1 MLSPDQLESAGD
13 RVAAIYND
21 IEARMLDHLVNALID
36 GDITQRTLTEIN
48 LLAQTH
54 TEQLR
59 AILLAERDN
68 ISDAVYETVEKLLQA
83 SDNDDMAR
91 TGSDTEK
98 WPQQVE
104 ATVIGIQLILERDNI
119 QMVEG
124 AKQAFLDAS
133 IEAITRVN
141 TGDETT
147 EKALHRAVRN
157 LEGEGIP
164 IITYQNAKT
173 GRVTVRNSVDVAV
186 RRHIRSQISQ
196 DSIRITLERIEEDDV
211 DLVEVSSHPDAR
223 PSHAEWQGRCYSV
236 KGEVIIDGIKYPD
249 FWSSCMLGDI
259 GDILGGVNCRHSVGP
274 YVHGTP
280 LAYEPNPKHPSGVDG
295 AEIYQMEQKQRYHER
310 QIRAAKRELKG
321 AQIAYDSDK
330 TNIAAKTELLKA
342 QERLE
347 KRQEAMRK
355 HIEKSNA
362 KSKNGI
368 SILHRKYNREWA
380 GDMPKSARVS
390 ASGRNLRQF
399 IQDPKVKK
407 QLKDAGITQKA
418 FRAGVTAEMA
428 KRGGTSADF
437 ASLMVRE
444 QEAIKKAVIQ
454 AGAINRN
461 TLSGYKRAEK
471 HAVRYYE
478 EVRKRDE
485 DTTVKTIAKSVDMDE
500 EEARRGFRHLFIE
513 EHDLEGGRARFYPD
527 YEIAQS
533 TQRILEERPLDHD
546 RLLFR
551 HENMESIYMARGFSQ
566 REAHELA
573 NTTYNYEQAVK
584 NYLKGE

>member
-13 RVAAIYND
+13 KVAAIYND
-21 IEARMLDHLVNALID
+21 IEARMLDHLVSALLD

-54 TEQLR
+54 AEKLR
-59 AILLAERDN
+59 AILRAERDN

-104 ATVIGIQLILERDNI
+104 ATVIGIQLILNRDNI

-141 TGDETT
+141 TGVETT
-147 EKALHRAVRN
+147 EKAIHRAVRN

-186 RRHIRSQISQ
+186 RRHIRTQIAQ
-196 DSIRITLERIEEDDV
+196 DGARMTLERIEEDGIQ
-211 DLVEVSSHPDAR
+211 LVEVSSHEDSR
-223 PSHAEWQGRCYSV
+223 PSHAEWQGRVYSLT
-236 KGEVIIDGIKYPD
+236 GAIEIEGHKYPD
-249 FWSSCMLGDI
+249 FYSATRYGSVDGLMGA
-259 GDILGGVNCRHSVGP
+259 NCRHSFGP
-274 YVHGTP
+274 YIHGTP
-280 LAYEPNPKHPSGVDG
+280 RAYEPNPKHPSGVDG
-295 AEIYQMEQKQRYHER
+295 AEIYQMEQKQRYYER

-321 AQIAYDSDK
+321 AQIAYDRDK

-355 HIEKSNA
+355 HIEESNA

-368 SILHRKYNREWA
+368 SILHRKSNREWA

-437 ASLMVRE
+437 ASLSAKD
-444 QEAIKKAVIQ
+444 QQ
-454 AGAINRN
+454 
-461 TLSGYKRAEK
+461 
-471 HAVRYYE
+471 
-478 EVRKRDE
+478 
-485 DTTVKTIAKSVDMDE
+485 DTTRKVIERIAAIPPKKKKSERSIPV
-500 EEARRGFRHLFIE
+500 
-513 EHDLEGGRARFYPD
+513 GGVFG
-527 YEIAQS
+527 
-533 TQRILEERPLDHD
+533 
-546 RLLFR
+546 
-551 HENMESIYMARGFSQ
+551 ES
-566 REAHELA
+566 
-573 NTTYNYEQAVK
+573 
-584 NYLKGE
+584 

>member
-68 ISDAVYETVEKLLQA
+68 ISDAVYETVERLLQA

-104 ATVIGIQLILERDNI
+104 ATVIGIQLILNRDNI

-133 IEAITRVN
+133 IAAITSVN
-141 TGDETT
+141 TGVETT

-321 AQIAYDSDK
+321 AQIAYDRDK

-437 ASLMVRE
+437 ASLSAKDQQDTTRKVIERIAAIPPKKKKSE
-444 QEAIKKAVIQ
+444 RSIPVGGVFGESQAAIK
-454 AGAINRN
+454 
-461 TLSGYKRAEK
+461 
-471 HAVRYYE
+471 
-478 EVRKRDE
+478 
-485 DTTVKTIAKSVDMDE
+485 IANMDSRLIPQSE
-500 EEARRGFRHLFIE
+500 IE
-513 EHDLEGGRARFYPD
+513 EKAIIAGKGTSTDYRKKKKLAEQYGGSADDWFH
-527 YEIAQS
+527 S
-533 TQRILEERPLDHD
+533 V
-546 RLLFR
+546 
-551 HENMESIYMARGFSQ
+551 G
-566 REAHELA
+566 EAWVFDPA
-573 NTTYNYEQAVK
+573 DGK
-584 NYLKGE
+584 IRKGEFHWAEEPSVGIYEFRFKGWVPKNES

>member
-13 RVAAIYND
+13 KVAAIYND
-21 IEARMLDHLVNALID
+21 IEARMLDHLVSALLD

-54 TEQLR
+54 AEKLR
-59 AILLAERDN
+59 AILRAERDN

-133 IEAITRVN
+133 IEAITSVN

-157 LEGEGIP
+157 LEGEGIS
-164 IITYQNAKT
+164 IITYQNAET

-186 RRHIRSQISQ
+186 RRHIRTQIAQ
-196 DSIRITLERIEEDDV
+196 DGARMTLERIEEDGYF
-211 DLVEVSSHPDAR
+211 LVEVSSHEDSR
-223 PSHAEWQGRCYSV
+223 PSHAEWQGRVYSLI
-236 KGEVIIDGIKYPD
+236 GAIEIGGTKYPD
-249 FWSSCMLGDI
+249 LYSSTRYGQVDGLYGA
-259 GDILGGVNCRHSVGP
+259 NCRHAIGP
-274 YVHGTP
+274 YIHGAP
-280 LAYEPNPKHPSGVDG
+280 RAYEPNPKHPSGVDG
-295 AEIYQMEQKQRYHER
+295 AEIYQMEQKQRYYER
-310 QIRAAKRELKG
+310 QIRRAKRELRG
-321 AQIAYDSDK
+321 AQLQYDREK
-330 TNIAAKTELLKA
+330 TNVAAKTELLKA
-342 QERLE
+342 QAKLKR
-347 KRQEAMRK
+347 RQEAMRK
-355 HIEKSNA
+355 HIEESNA
-362 KSKNGI
+362 KSKNGTP
-368 SILHRKYNREWA
+368 ILHRKSNREWA
-380 GDMPKSARVS
+380 GDMPNSARIS

-437 ASLMVRE
+437 ASLMERD

-461 TLSGYKRAEK
+461 TQSGYKRAEK
-471 HAVRYYE
+471 HAARYYE
-478 EVRKRDE
+478 EVRKRNE
-485 DTTVKTIAKSVDMDE
+485 DSTVKTIAKSVDMDE

-513 EHDLEGGRARFYPD
+513 EHDLEDGRARFYPD
-527 YEIAQS
+527 YDIAQS
-533 TQRILEERPLDHD
+533 TQRILEDRPLDHD

-551 HENMESIYMARGFSQ
+551 HENLEATYMEQGYTYSDAHRMA
-566 REAHELA
+566 
-573 NTTYNYEQAVK
+573 NKMYNYEEELNK
-584 NYLKGE
+584 YEDKE

>member
-68 ISDAVYETVEKLLQA
+68 ISDAVYETVERLLQA

-104 ATVIGIQLILERDNI
+104 ATVTGVQLILNRDNI

-124 AKQAFLDAS
+124 AKQAFLDVS
-133 IEAITRVN
+133 IAAITSVN
-141 TGDETT
+141 TGVETT

-164 IITYQNAKT
+164 IITYQNAET

-186 RRHIRSQISQ
+186 RRHIRTQIAQ
-196 DSIRITLERIEEDDV
+196 DGARMTLERIEEDGYF
-211 DLVEVSSHPDAR
+211 LVEVSSHEDSR
-223 PSHAEWQGRCYSV
+223 PSHAEWQGRVYSLI
-236 KGEVIIDGIKYPD
+236 GAIEIGGTKYPD
-249 FWSSCMLGDI
+249 LYSSTRYGQVDGLYGA
-259 GDILGGVNCRHSVGP
+259 NCRHAIGP
-274 YVHGTP
+274 YIHGAP
-280 LAYEPNPKHPSGVDG
+280 RAYEPNPKHPSGVDG
-295 AEIYQMEQKQRYHER
+295 AEIYQMEQKQRYYER
-310 QIRAAKRELKG
+310 QIRKAKRELKG
-321 AQIAYDSDK
+321 AQLQYDRDK
-330 TNIAAKTELLKA
+330 TNVAAKTELLKA
-342 QERLE
+342 QAKLKR
-347 KRQEAMRK
+347 RQEAMRK
-355 HIEKSNA
+355 HIEESNA
-362 KSKNGI
+362 KSKNGTP
-368 SILHRKYNREWA
+368 ILHRKSNREWA

-437 ASLMVRE
+437 ASLSAKDQQDTTRKVIERIAAIPPKKKKSE
-444 QEAIKKAVIQ
+444 RSIPVGGVFGESQAAIK
-454 AGAINRN
+454 
-461 TLSGYKRAEK
+461 
-471 HAVRYYE
+471 
-478 EVRKRDE
+478 
-485 DTTVKTIAKSVDMDE
+485 IANMDSRLIPQSE
-500 EEARRGFRHLFIE
+500 IE
-513 EHDLEGGRARFYPD
+513 EKAIIAGKGTSTDYRKKKKLAEQYGGSADDWFH
-527 YEIAQS
+527 S
-533 TQRILEERPLDHD
+533 V
-546 RLLFR
+546 
-551 HENMESIYMARGFSQ
+551 G
-566 REAHELA
+566 EAWVFDPA
-573 NTTYNYEQAVK
+573 DGK
-584 NYLKGE
+584 IRKGEFHWAEEPSVGIYEFRFKGWVPKNES

>member
-13 RVAAIYND
+13 KVAAIYND
-21 IEARMLDHLVNALID
+21 IEARMLDHLVSALLD

-54 TEQLR
+54 AEKLR
-59 AILLAERDN
+59 AILRAERDN

-164 IITYQNAKT
+164 IITYQNAET

-186 RRHIRSQISQ
+186 RRHIRTQIAQ
-196 DSIRITLERIEEDDV
+196 DGARMTLERIEEDGYF
-211 DLVEVSSHPDAR
+211 LVEVSSHEDSR
-223 PSHAEWQGRCYSV
+223 PSHAEWQGRVYSLI
-236 KGEVIIDGIKYPD
+236 GAIEIGGTKYPD
-249 FWSSCMLGDI
+249 LYSSTRYGQVDGLY
-259 GDILGGVNCRHSVGP
+259 GVNCRHAIGP
-274 YVHGTP
+274 YIHGAP
-280 LAYEPNPKHPSGVDG
+280 RAYEPNPKHPSGVDG
-295 AEIYQMEQKQRYHER
+295 AEIYQMEQKQRYYER
-310 QIRAAKRELKG
+310 QIRKAKRELKG
-321 AQIAYDSDK
+321 AQLQYDRDK
-330 TNIAAKTELLKA
+330 TNVAAKTELLKA
-342 QERLE
+342 QAKLKR
-347 KRQEAMRK
+347 RQEAMRK
-355 HIEKSNA
+355 HIEESNA
-362 KSKNGI
+362 KSKNGTP
-368 SILHRKYNREWA
+368 ILHRKSNREWA

-437 ASLMVRE
+437 ASLSAKDQQDTTRKVIERIAAIPPKKKKSE
-444 QEAIKKAVIQ
+444 RSIPVGGVFGESQAAIK
-454 AGAINRN
+454 
-461 TLSGYKRAEK
+461 
-471 HAVRYYE
+471 
-478 EVRKRDE
+478 
-485 DTTVKTIAKSVDMDE
+485 IANMDSRLIPQSE
-500 EEARRGFRHLFIE
+500 IE
-513 EHDLEGGRARFYPD
+513 EKAIIAGKGTSTDYRKKKKLAEQYGGSADDWFH
-527 YEIAQS
+527 S
-533 TQRILEERPLDHD
+533 V
-546 RLLFR
+546 
-551 HENMESIYMARGFSQ
+551 G
-566 REAHELA
+566 EAWVFDPA
-573 NTTYNYEQAVK
+573 DGK
-584 NYLKGE
+584 IRKGEFHWAEEPSVGIYEFRFKGWVPKNES

>member
-21 IEARMLDHLVNALID
+21 IEARMLDHLVSALLD

-59 AILLAERDN
+59 AILRAERDN
-68 ISDAVYETVEKLLQA
+68 ISDAVYETVERLLQA

-104 ATVIGIQLILERDNI
+104 ATVTGVQLILNRDNI

-133 IEAITRVN
+133 IAAITSVN
-141 TGDETT
+141 TGVETT

-186 RRHIRSQISQ
+186 RRHIRTQIAQ
-196 DSIRITLERIEEDDV
+196 DGARMTLERIEEDGIQ
-211 DLVEVSSHPDAR
+211 LVEVSSHEDSR
-223 PSHAEWQGRCYSV
+223 PSHAEWQGRVYSLT
-236 KGEVIIDGIKYPD
+236 GAIEIEGYKYPD
-249 FWSSCMLGDI
+249 FYSVTRYGSVDGLMGA
-259 GDILGGVNCRHSVGP
+259 NCRHSFGP
-274 YVHGTP
+274 YIHGAP
-280 LAYEPNPKHPSGVDG
+280 RAYEPNPKHPSGIDG
-295 AEIYQMEQKQRYHER
+295 AEIYQMEQKQRYYER
-310 QIRAAKRELKG
+310 QIRRAKRELRG
-321 AQIAYDSDK
+321 AQLQYDRDK
-330 TNIAAKTELLKA
+330 TNVAAKTELLKA
-342 QERLE
+342 QAKLKR
-347 KRQEAMRK
+347 RQEAMRK
-355 HIEKSNA
+355 HIEESNA
-362 KSKNGI
+362 KSKNG
-368 SILHRKYNREWA
+368 SPILHRKSNREWA

-407 QLKDAGITQKA
+407 QLKDAGITQEA

-428 KRGGTSADF
+428 KRGGTNADF
-437 ASLMVRE
+437 ASLSAKDQQDTTRKVVERIATIPPKKKKSE
-444 QEAIKKAVIQ
+444 RSIPAGGVFGESQAAIK
-454 AGAINRN
+454 
-461 TLSGYKRAEK
+461 
-471 HAVRYYE
+471 
-478 EVRKRDE
+478 
-485 DTTVKTIAKSVDMDE
+485 IANMDSRLVPQSE
-500 EEARRGFRHLFIE
+500 IE
-513 EHDLEGGRARFYPD
+513 EKAIIAGKGTSTDYRKKKKLAEQYGGSADDWFH
-527 YEIAQS
+527 S
-533 TQRILEERPLDHD
+533 V
-546 RLLFR
+546 
-551 HENMESIYMARGFSQ
+551 G
-566 REAHELA
+566 EAWVFDPA
-573 NTTYNYEQAVK
+573 DGK
-584 NYLKGE
+584 IRKGEFHWAEEPSVGIYEFRFKGWVPKNES

>member
-21 IEARMLDHLVNALID
+21 IEARMLDHLVSALLD

-59 AILLAERDN
+59 AILRAERDN
-68 ISDAVYETVEKLLQA
+68 ISDAVYETVERLLQA

-104 ATVIGIQLILERDNI
+104 ATVTGVQLILNRDNI

-133 IEAITRVN
+133 IAAITSVN
-141 TGDETT
+141 TGVETT

-186 RRHIRSQISQ
+186 RRHIRTQIAQ
-196 DSIRITLERIEEDDV
+196 DGARMTLERIEEDGIQ
-211 DLVEVSSHPDAR
+211 LVEVSSHEDSR
-223 PSHAEWQGRCYSV
+223 PSHAEWQGRVYSLT
-236 KGEVIIDGIKYPD
+236 GAIEIEGYKYPD
-249 FWSSCMLGDI
+249 FYSVTRYGSVDGLMGA
-259 GDILGGVNCRHSVGP
+259 NCRHSFGP
-274 YVHGTP
+274 YIHGAP
-280 LAYEPNPKHPSGVDG
+280 RAYEPNPKHPSGIDG
-295 AEIYQMEQKQRYHER
+295 AEIYQMEQKQRYYER
-310 QIRAAKRELKG
+310 QIRRAKRELRG
-321 AQIAYDSDK
+321 AQLQYDRDK
-330 TNIAAKTELLKA
+330 TNVAAKTELLKA
-342 QERLE
+342 QAKLKR
-347 KRQEAMRK
+347 RQEAMRK
-355 HIEKSNA
+355 HIEESNA
-362 KSKNGI
+362 KSKNG
-368 SILHRKYNREWA
+368 SPILHRKSNREWA

-407 QLKDAGITQKA
+407 QLKDAGITQEA

-428 KRGGTSADF
+428 KRGGTNADF
-437 ASLMVRE
+437 ASLSAKD
-444 QEAIKKAVIQ
+444 QQ
-454 AGAINRN
+454 
-461 TLSGYKRAEK
+461 
-471 HAVRYYE
+471 
-478 EVRKRDE
+478 
-485 DTTVKTIAKSVDMDE
+485 DTTRKVVERIATIPPKKKKSE
-500 EEARRGFRHLFIE
+500 RSIPA
-513 EHDLEGGRARFYPD
+513 GGVF
-527 YEIAQS
+527 
-533 TQRILEERPLDHD
+533 
-546 RLLFR
+546 
-551 HENMESIYMARGFSQ
+551 G
-566 REAHELA
+566 
-573 NTTYNYEQAVK
+573 
-584 NYLKGE
+584 